1 MKKTREE
8 TSRLY
13 LASRPRRKRSRRN
26 ALERPSAA
34 RFEDLEADTS
44 WNWIRV
50 ALEQCS
56 TCYFATSDQ
65 RDSRLTHTRESCSI
79 ERSRTG
85 TLYRYT
91 VIKERSLTI
100 STRGIVSYPLIA
112 RDNLACILQ
121 CYMYPAHIF
130 CNVLPRTIPFRNT
143 TPRVRDYYGFIRGRI
158 RYPHLLAA
166 LR

>member
-1 MKKTREE
+1 M
-8 TSRLY
+8 
-13 LASRPRRKRSRRN
+13 RKRRACILHLARDGSDRAAMLSSGRALLVSKISRQIR
-26 ALERPSAA
+26 
-34 RFEDLEADTS
+34 S

-50 ALEQCS
+50 ALERCS

-65 RDSRLTHTRESCSI
+65 RDSRVTHTRESCST
-79 ERSRTG
+79 ERSRIG

-121 CYMYPAHIF
+121 CYMYPAH
-130 CNVLPRTIPFRNT
+130 VLFLERSLSEIPL
-143 TPRVRDYYGFIRGRI
+143 RGSGI
-158 RYPHLLAA
+158 ITDLFAA
-166 LR
+166 E